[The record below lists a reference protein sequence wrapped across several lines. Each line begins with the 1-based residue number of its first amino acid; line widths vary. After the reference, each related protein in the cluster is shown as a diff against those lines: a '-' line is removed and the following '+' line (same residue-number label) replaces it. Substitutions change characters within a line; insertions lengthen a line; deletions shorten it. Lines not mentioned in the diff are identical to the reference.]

1 MSLIPSELDK
11 IIKYLTPT
19 FTSRKSSIVN
29 FLREIYVNVSKR
41 SNNNMNTYS
50 FQEILNI
57 PMIISDKIYFALNEH
72 SNKMITQTQ
81 FSNGLYQ
88 MLYNDLLYKLR
99 LSFEILDFDN
109 DGTITKDDTFLI
121 LSHFHLIQNSNNT
134 INNLEKLIDNFFLND
149 ESLPREEFVD
159 RCKKANSD
167 ISILL
172 MIFINR
178 YLFFFNEKEI
188 IFYEKTINCYESPN
202 KNSCS
207 AINNYNNN
215 NFSYLK
221 NGYFKLTPKLLTYL
235 ESISLEIIEMGNENE
250 LSLEEEDEDLEDL
263 MNFENDINEIFQKLH
278 FVGYAYKNKI
288 TKNKTFIPQ
297 QRPFNINELTG
308 RKGSNKDVANKSKFG
323 SGDDGNTTALN
334 SSNFDDTVI
343 DPNKNNFVSPNQ
355 TLINQATTTS
365 SNKNLKIVKKV
376 FLQKA
381 VTDFS
386 GLPSNIKHKKNE
398 VIVYKSNNNEKTNN
412 IIKLCIINSFIFYF
426 KQAKSVFIL
435 KKIIPIFSLFPKKNN
450 VNSLTQLI
458 LISTIH
464 NHYKQY
470 SFLSENAEEIDHFIH
485 LINVKAHHEKVR
497 DHYEIKHDLGK
508 GKFGSV
514 VLAQDK
520 KNSSTL
526 YAIKIV
532 NKNNP
537 TDEEYKINRWES
549 TIFCILKNISHPNV
563 IKCYQKFEN
572 EKNIFFVYEYVK
584 GSDLKIF
591 TQIHGATS
599 NMNTVIDISLQIIK
613 GIACLHKYGI
623 IHRDIKTTNIL
634 IESSRT
640 NKTENNVKIIDFGLS
655 RVLGKNEFSMDPYG
669 SLCFKAPELIKHL
682 PYNFKVDVWAI
693 GITIYYLIF
702 KVLPFEKGNKQQIK
716 DSIVND
722 NLNFPLVEENY
733 GDSEVNDMNNNGSFL
748 YALIGEC
755 LEKKVESRPSME
767 KIIDKYVEKYQ
778 EDDF

>member
-1 MSLIPSELDK
+1 M
-11 IIKYLTPT
+11 
-19 FTSRKSSIVN
+19 
-29 FLREIYVNVSKR
+29 
-41 SNNNMNTYS
+41 
-50 FQEILNI
+50 
-57 PMIISDKIYFALNEH
+57 
-72 SNKMITQTQ
+72 
-81 FSNGLYQ
+81 
-88 MLYNDLLYKLR
+88 
-99 LSFEILDFDN
+99 
-109 DGTITKDDTFLI
+109 
-121 LSHFHLIQNSNNT
+121 
-134 INNLEKLIDNFFLND
+134 
-149 ESLPREEFVD
+149 
-159 RCKKANSD
+159 
-167 ISILL
+167 
-172 MIFINR
+172 
-178 YLFFFNEKEI
+178 
-188 IFYEKTINCYESPN
+188 
-202 KNSCS
+202 
-207 AINNYNNN
+207 
-215 NFSYLK
+215 
-221 NGYFKLTPKLLTYL
+221 
-235 ESISLEIIEMGNENE
+235 
-250 LSLEEEDEDLEDL
+250 
-263 MNFENDINEIFQKLH
+263 
-278 FVGYAYKNKI
+278 
-288 TKNKTFIPQ
+288 
-297 QRPFNINELTG
+297 
-308 RKGSNKDVANKSKFG
+308 
-323 SGDDGNTTALN
+323 
-334 SSNFDDTVI
+334 
-343 DPNKNNFVSPNQ
+343 
-355 TLINQATTTS
+355 
-365 SNKNLKIVKKV
+365 
-376 FLQKA
+376 
-381 VTDFS
+381 
-386 GLPSNIKHKKNE
+386 
-398 VIVYKSNNNEKTNN
+398 
-412 IIKLCIINSFIFYF
+412 
-426 KQAKSVFIL
+426 
-435 KKIIPIFSLFPKKNN
+435 
-450 VNSLTQLI
+450 
-458 LISTIH
+458 
-464 NHYKQY
+464 
-470 SFLSENAEEIDHFIH
+470 
-485 LINVKAHHEKVR
+485 
-497 DHYEIKHDLGK
+497 
-508 GKFGSV
+508 

-549 TIFCILKNISHPNV
+549 TIFSILKNISHPNV